1 MKVNKNKYEKGDIF
15 TIKKR
20 KFYITTA
27 IPYVNA
33 PPHIGHALEFVQT
46 DVIARYYRLKGYEV
60 FLTTGADE
68 NSLKNV
74 QAAEKLGIDTQTLC
88 DINAQ
93 YFKEFAEKIGLSFNA
108 FLRTSSKEEHWPGI
122 EKLWK
127 LCEKSGDIYKK
138 KYRGLYCVGC
148 EAFYTEKDLEN
159 GLCPEH
165 KTKPEIVE
173 EENYFFR
180 LSKYQKILQKLIEND
195 KIKIIPE
202 SRKHEVL
209 SFIKQGLE
217 DFSISRSEKRAKG
230 WGIPVPGDNSQII
243 YVWFDAL
250 GTYLTAIGFGRND
263 KNFKKWWP
271 ADVHVIGKGIIRF
284 HAIYW
289 PAMLLSAGL
298 PLPKSIFIHGY
309 ITVGGQKMSK
319 TLGNIVEPLKLLEKY
334 TADEL
339 RYYLIREIPTFED
352 GDFSENALKN
362 RINKELIGDLGNLIN
377 RVLVLAE
384 KSGFEKFSGKKE
396 LDKKFN
402 IKKILNY
409 MENFE
414 LQKAL
419 NEIMEFVKY
428 CNRYINEKEP
438 WKLKG
443 KELENVLYNLLEA
456 CRIISIIIYPF
467 LPFTAE
473 KIANQLGTK
482 ITNLKDCKFRK
493 EFKEKIKRGELLFHK
508 IE

>member
-1 MKVNKNKYEKGDIF
+1 M
-15 TIKKR
+15 IKRK

-46 DVIARYYRLKGYEV
+46 DIIARYYRMRGYDV
-60 FLTTGADE
+60 FLTTGSDE

-74 QAAEKLGIDTQTLC
+74 QAAEKLGLDTQKLC
-88 DINAQ
+88 DINSQ
-93 YFKEFAEKIGLSFNA
+93 YFKEFAEKIHLSFNS
-108 FLRTSSKEEHWPGI
+108 FLRTSNKEEHWPGI

-138 KYRGLYCVGC
+138 EYKGLYCIGC

-165 KTKPEIVE
+165 KTKPEVVE

-180 LSKYQKILQKLIEND
+180 LSKYQEKLREIIEKD
-195 KIKIIPE
+195 IIRIIPE

-217 DFSISRSEKRAKG
+217 DFSISRSRKRAKG

-250 GTYLTAIGFGRND
+250 GTYLTSIGFGID
-263 KNFKKWWP
+263 DEKFKKWWP

-284 HAIYW
+284 HAMYW
-289 PAMLLSAGL
+289 PAILLSAGL
-298 PLPKSIFIHGY
+298 PLPKNIFIHGY
-309 ITVGGQKMSK
+309 ITVEGQKMSK

-334 TADEL
+334 TADEI
-339 RYYLIREIPTFED
+339 RYYLIRDIPPFED
-352 GDFSENALKN
+352 GDFSESALKN
-362 RINKELIGDLGNLIN
+362 RINRELIGDLGNLIN

-384 KSGFEKFSGKKE
+384 KSGFKEFSGKKE
-396 LDKKFN
+396 LDKKLNLKDF
-402 IKKILNY
+402 LNY
-409 MENFE
+409 MKIFE

-419 NEIMEFVKY
+419 NEIMEFIKY
-428 CNRYINEKEP
+428 CNKYINDKEP

-456 CRIISIIIYPF
+456 CRIISIMIYPF
-467 LPFTAE
+467 LPSTAE
-473 KIANQLGTK
+473 KIAKQLGTK
-482 ITNLKDCKFRK
+482 ITNLNDCKFRK
-493 EFKEKIKRGELLFHK
+493 EFKEKIKREEYLFKK

>member
-1 MKVNKNKYEKGDIF
+1 
-15 TIKKR
+15 
-20 KFYITTA
+20 
-27 IPYVNA
+27 
-33 PPHIGHALEFVQT
+33 LEFVQT

-74 QAAEKLGIDTQTLC
+74 QAAEKLGINTQNLC

-93 YFKEFAEKIGLSFNA
+93 YFKDFAEKIGLSFNA

-138 KYRGLYCVGC
+138 KYKGLYCIGC

-180 LSKYQKILQKLIEND
+180 LSKYQDILQKLIEND
-195 KIKIIPE
+195 KIRIIPE
-202 SRKHEVL
+202 NRKHEVL

-217 DFSISRSEKRAKG
+217 DFSISRSRKRAKG
-230 WGIPVPGDNSQII
+230 WGIPVPGDDSQII

-250 GTYLTAIGFGRND
+250 GTYLTAIGFGKND
-263 KNFKKWWP
+263 KFFKKWWP
-271 ADVHVIGKGIIRF
+271 ADVHVIGKGIVRF

-289 PAMLLSAGL
+289 PAILLSAGL

-309 ITVGGQKMSK
+309 VTVSGQKMSK

-377 RVLVLAE
+377 RVIVLAE

-396 LDKKFN
+396 LDKKLN
-402 IKKILNY
+402 IKKIFNY
-409 MENFE
+409 IENFE

-419 NEIMEFVKY
+419 NEIMDFVKY
-428 CNRYINEKEP
+428 CNKYINDKEP

-482 ITNLKDCKFRK
+482 ITSLKDCKFRK
-493 EFKEKIKRGELLFHK
+493 EFKEKIKRGEYLFK
-508 IE
+508 KKE

>member
-1 MKVNKNKYEKGDIF
+1 M
-15 TIKKR
+15 
-20 KFYITTA
+20 
-27 IPYVNA
+27 
-33 PPHIGHALEFVQT
+33 
-46 DVIARYYRLKGYEV
+46 KGYEV

-473 KIANQLGTK
+473 KIANQLGIK

>member
-1 MKVNKNKYEKGDIF
+1 
-15 TIKKR
+15 
-20 KFYITTA
+20 
-27 IPYVNA
+27 VNA
-33 PPHIGHALEFVQT
+33 PPHIGHALEFVQV
-46 DVIARYYRLKGYEV
+46 DVIARYYKIKGYDIFV
-60 FLTTGADE
+60 TTGADE

-74 QAAEKLGIDTQTLC
+74 QAAEKLGMNTQSLC

-93 YFKEFAEKIGLSFNA
+93 YFKDFAEKIGLSFNA
-108 FLRTSSKEEHWPGI
+108 FLRTSSKEDHWPGI
-122 EKLWK
+122 EKLWR

-138 KYRGLYCVGC
+138 KYRGLYCIGC

-165 KTKPEIVE
+165 KTKPEIIE

-180 LSKYQKILQKLIEND
+180 LSKYQEKLQELIESD
-195 KIKIIPE
+195 KVKIIPE

-230 WGIPVPGDNSQII
+230 WGIPVPRDNSQII

-250 GTYLTAIGFGRND
+250 GTYLTAIGFGKND
-263 KNFKKWWP
+263 EKFKKWWP
-271 ADVHVIGKGIIRF
+271 ADIHVIGKGIIRF

-289 PAMLLSAGL
+289 LAILLSAGL
-298 PLPKSIFIHGY
+298 PLPKSILVHGY

-352 GDFSENALKN
+352 GDFSEDALKN

-396 LDKKFN
+396 LDKKLDLE
-402 IKKILNY
+402 KILNY
-409 MENFE
+409 MKNFE

-419 NEIMEFVKY
+419 NEIMDFVKY
-428 CNRYINEKEP
+428 CNKYINDKEP

-456 CRIISIIIYPF
+456 CRMISIIIYPF

-493 EFKEKIKRGELLFHK
+493 EFKEKIKKGEYLFKK

>member
-1 MKVNKNKYEKGDIF
+1 M
-15 TIKKR
+15 
-20 KFYITTA
+20 
-27 IPYVNA
+27 
-33 PPHIGHALEFVQT
+33 
-46 DVIARYYRLKGYEV
+46 
-60 FLTTGADE
+60 
-68 NSLKNV
+68 
-74 QAAEKLGIDTQTLC
+74 DTQSLC
-88 DINAQ
+88 DINAH

-108 FLRTSSKEEHWPGI
+108 FLRTSNKEEHWPGI

-127 LCEKSGDIYKK
+127 LCEESGDIYKK
-138 KYRGLYCVGC
+138 KYRGLYCIGC

-180 LSKYQKILQKLIEND
+180 LSKYQNILQKLIEND
-195 KIKIIPE
+195 EIKIIPE

-209 SFIKQGLE
+209 SFIKKGLE

-263 KNFKKWWP
+263 RVFKKWWP
-271 ADVHVIGKGIIRF
+271 ANVHVIGKGIVRF

-289 PAMLLSAGL
+289 PAILLSAGL
-298 PLPKSIFIHGY
+298 PLPKSILIHGY
-309 ITVGGQKMSK
+309 VTVDGQKMSK

-339 RYYLIREIPTFED
+339 RYYLIRDIPTFED

-384 KSGFEKFSGKKE
+384 KSGFKKFSGKKE
-396 LDKKFN
+396 LDKKLN
-402 IKKILNY
+402 IKKILNH

-428 CNRYINEKEP
+428 CNKYINDKEP

-443 KELENVLYNLLEA
+443 KKLENVLYNLLEA

-493 EFKEKIKRGELLFHK
+493 EFKEKIKRGEYLFK
-508 IE
+508 KKE

>member
-1 MKVNKNKYEKGDIF
+1 MN
-15 TIKKR
+15 
-20 KFYITTA
+20 
-27 IPYVNA
+27 
-33 PPHIGHALEFVQT
+33 
-46 DVIARYYRLKGYEV
+46 
-60 FLTTGADE
+60 
-68 NSLKNV
+68 
-74 QAAEKLGIDTQTLC
+74 TQNLC
-88 DINAQ
+88 DINAH

-127 LCEKSGDIYKK
+127 LCEESGDIYKK
-138 KYRGLYCVGC
+138 KYRGLYCIGC

-250 GTYLTAIGFGRND
+250 GTYLTAIGFGKND
-263 KNFKKWWP
+263 EFFKKWWP

-289 PAMLLSAGL
+289 PAILLSAGL
-298 PLPKSIFIHGY
+298 PLPKSILIHGY
-309 ITVGGQKMSK
+309 VTVGGQKMSK

-334 TADEL
+334 TPDEI
-339 RYYLIREIPTFED
+339 RYYLIRDIPTFED

-377 RVLVLAE
+377 RVLILAE

-409 MENFE
+409 MKNFE

-428 CNRYINEKEP
+428 CNKYINDKEP

-482 ITNLKDCKFRK
+482 IANLKECKFRK

>member
-1 MKVNKNKYEKGDIF
+1 
-15 TIKKR
+15 
-20 KFYITTA
+20 
-27 IPYVNA
+27 VNA
-33 PPHIGHALEFVQT
+33 PPHIGHALEFVQV
-46 DVIARYYRLKGYEV
+46 DVIARYYKIKGYDIFV
-60 FLTTGADE
+60 TTGADE

-74 QAAEKLGIDTQTLC
+74 QAAEKLGMNTQSLC

-93 YFKEFAEKIGLSFNA
+93 YFKDFAEKIGLSFNA
-108 FLRTSSKEEHWPGI
+108 FLRTSSKEDHWPGI
-122 EKLWK
+122 EKLWR

-138 KYRGLYCVGC
+138 KYRGLYCIGC

-165 KTKPEIVE
+165 KTKPEIIE

-180 LSKYQKILQKLIEND
+180 LSKYQEKLQELIESD
-195 KIKIIPE
+195 KVKIIPE

-230 WGIPVPGDNSQII
+230 WGIPVPRDNSQII

-250 GTYLTAIGFGRND
+250 GTYLTAIGFGKND
-263 KNFKKWWP
+263 EKFKKWWP
-271 ADVHVIGKGIIRF
+271 ADIHVIGKGIIRF

-289 PAMLLSAGL
+289 LAILLSAGL
-298 PLPKSIFIHGY
+298 PLPKSILVHGY

-396 LDKKFN
+396 LDKKLDLE
-402 IKKILNY
+402 KILNY

-419 NEIMEFVKY
+419 NEIMDFVKY
-428 CNRYINEKEP
+428 CNKYINDKEP

-493 EFKEKIKRGELLFHK
+493 EFKEKIKKGEYLFKK

>member
-1 MKVNKNKYEKGDIF
+1 M
-15 TIKKR
+15 
-20 KFYITTA
+20 
-27 IPYVNA
+27 NA
-33 PPHIGHALEFVQT
+33 PPHIGHALEFVQV
-46 DVIARYYRLKGYEV
+46 DVIARYYKIKGYDIFV
-60 FLTTGADE
+60 TTGADE

-74 QAAEKLGIDTQTLC
+74 QAAEKLGMNTQSLC

-93 YFKEFAEKIGLSFNA
+93 YFKDFAEKIGLSFNA
-108 FLRTSSKEEHWPGI
+108 FLRTSSKEDHWPGI
-122 EKLWK
+122 EKLWR

-138 KYRGLYCVGC
+138 KYRGLYCIGC

-165 KTKPEIVE
+165 KTKPEIIE

-180 LSKYQKILQKLIEND
+180 LSKYQEKLQELIESD
-195 KIKIIPE
+195 KVKIIPE

-230 WGIPVPGDNSQII
+230 WGIPVPRDNSQII

-250 GTYLTAIGFGRND
+250 GTYLTAIGFGKND
-263 KNFKKWWP
+263 EKFKKWWP
-271 ADVHVIGKGIIRF
+271 ADIHVIGKGIIRF

-289 PAMLLSAGL
+289 LAILLSAGL
-298 PLPKSIFIHGY
+298 PLPKSILVHGY

-352 GDFSENALKN
+352 GDFSEDALKN

-396 LDKKFN
+396 LDKKLDLE
-402 IKKILNY
+402 KILNY
-409 MENFE
+409 MKNFE

-419 NEIMEFVKY
+419 NEIMDFVKY
-428 CNRYINEKEP
+428 CNKYINDKEP

-456 CRIISIIIYPF
+456 CRMISIIIYPF

-493 EFKEKIKRGELLFHK
+493 EFKEKIKKGEYLFKK

>member
-1 MKVNKNKYEKGDIF
+1 
-15 TIKKR
+15 
-20 KFYITTA
+20 
-27 IPYVNA
+27 
-33 PPHIGHALEFVQT
+33 
-46 DVIARYYRLKGYEV
+46 
-60 FLTTGADE
+60 
-68 NSLKNV
+68 
-74 QAAEKLGIDTQTLC
+74 
-88 DINAQ
+88 
-93 YFKEFAEKIGLSFNA
+93 
-108 FLRTSSKEEHWPGI
+108 
-122 EKLWK
+122 
-127 LCEKSGDIYKK
+127 
-138 KYRGLYCVGC
+138 
-148 EAFYTEKDLEN
+148 
-159 GLCPEH
+159 
-165 KTKPEIVE
+165 
-173 EENYFFR
+173 
-180 LSKYQKILQKLIEND
+180 
-195 KIKIIPE
+195 
-202 SRKHEVL
+202 
-209 SFIKQGLE
+209 
-217 DFSISRSEKRAKG
+217 
-230 WGIPVPGDNSQII
+230 
-243 YVWFDAL
+243 L
-250 GTYLTAIGFGRND
+250 GTYLTAIGFGKND
-263 KNFKKWWP
+263 EKFKKWWP
-271 ADVHVIGKGIIRF
+271 ADIHVIGKGIIRF

-289 PAMLLSAGL
+289 LAILLSAGL
-298 PLPKSIFIHGY
+298 PLPKSILVHGY

-396 LDKKFN
+396 LDKKLDLE
-402 IKKILNY
+402 KILNY

-419 NEIMEFVKY
+419 NEIMDFVKY
-428 CNRYINEKEP
+428 CNKYINDKEP

-493 EFKEKIKRGELLFHK
+493 EFKEKIKKGEYLFKK

>member
-1 MKVNKNKYEKGDIF
+1 M
-15 TIKKR
+15 
-20 KFYITTA
+20 
-27 IPYVNA
+27 NA
-33 PPHIGHALEFVQT
+33 PPHIGHALEFVQV
-46 DVIARYYRLKGYEV
+46 DVIARYYKIKGYDIFV
-60 FLTTGADE
+60 TTGADE

-74 QAAEKLGIDTQTLC
+74 QAAEKLGMNTQSLC

-93 YFKEFAEKIGLSFNA
+93 YFKDFAEKIGLSFNA
-108 FLRTSSKEEHWPGI
+108 FLRTSSKEDHWPGI
-122 EKLWK
+122 EKLWR

-138 KYRGLYCVGC
+138 KYRGLYCIGC

-165 KTKPEIVE
+165 KTKPEIIE

-180 LSKYQKILQKLIEND
+180 LSKYQEKLQELIESD
-195 KIKIIPE
+195 KVKIIPE

-230 WGIPVPGDNSQII
+230 WGIPVPRDNSQII

-250 GTYLTAIGFGRND
+250 GTYLTAIGFGKND
-263 KNFKKWWP
+263 EKFKKWWP
-271 ADVHVIGKGIIRF
+271 ADIHVIGKGIIRF

-289 PAMLLSAGL
+289 LAILLSAGL
-298 PLPKSIFIHGY
+298 PLPKSILVHGY

-396 LDKKFN
+396 LDKKLDLE
-402 IKKILNY
+402 KILNY

-419 NEIMEFVKY
+419 NEIMDFVKY
-428 CNRYINEKEP
+428 CNKYINDKEP

-493 EFKEKIKRGELLFHK
+493 EFKEKIKKGEYLFKK

>member
-473 KIANQLGTK
+473 KIANQLGIK

>member
-1 MKVNKNKYEKGDIF
+1 M
-15 TIKKR
+15 
-20 KFYITTA
+20 
-27 IPYVNA
+27 
-33 PPHIGHALEFVQT
+33 
-46 DVIARYYRLKGYEV
+46 
-60 FLTTGADE
+60 
-68 NSLKNV
+68 
-74 QAAEKLGIDTQTLC
+74 
-88 DINAQ
+88 
-93 YFKEFAEKIGLSFNA
+93 
-108 FLRTSSKEEHWPGI
+108 RTSSKEEHWPGI

-138 KYRGLYCVGC
+138 KYRGLYCIGC

-173 EENYFFR
+173 EENYFFK
-180 LSKYQKILQKLIEND
+180 LSKYQDTLQKLIESD

-217 DFSISRSEKRAKG
+217 DFSVSRSKNRAKG
-230 WGIPVPGDNSQII
+230 WGIPVPGDDSQII

-263 KNFKKWWP
+263 EVFKKWWP
-271 ADVHVIGKGIIRF
+271 ADIHAIGKGIIRF

-298 PLPKSIFIHGY
+298 PLPKSILIHGY
-309 ITVGGQKMSK
+309 VTVGGQKMSK

-396 LDKKFN
+396 LNKKLN
-402 IKKILNY
+402 IKKILNH

-428 CNRYINEKEP
+428 CNKYINDKEP

-482 ITNLKDCKFRK
+482 ITDLKDCEFRK
-493 EFKEKIKRGELLFHK
+493 EFKEKIKKGEYLFKK
-508 IE
+508 IEA

>member
-1 MKVNKNKYEKGDIF
+1 
-15 TIKKR
+15 
-20 KFYITTA
+20 
-27 IPYVNA
+27 
-33 PPHIGHALEFVQT
+33 
-46 DVIARYYRLKGYEV
+46 
-60 FLTTGADE
+60 
-68 NSLKNV
+68 
-74 QAAEKLGIDTQTLC
+74 
-88 DINAQ
+88 
-93 YFKEFAEKIGLSFNA
+93 
-108 FLRTSSKEEHWPGI
+108 
-122 EKLWK
+122 
-127 LCEKSGDIYKK
+127 
-138 KYRGLYCVGC
+138 
-148 EAFYTEKDLEN
+148 EKDLEN

-230 WGIPVPGDNSQII
+230 WGIPVPGDDSQII

-263 KNFKKWWP
+263 EVFKKWWP
-271 ADVHVIGKGIIRF
+271 ADIHAIGKGIIRF

-298 PLPKSIFIHGY
+298 PLPKSILIHGY
-309 ITVGGQKMSK
+309 VTVGGQKMSK

-334 TADEL
+334 TTDEL
-339 RYYLIREIPTFED
+339 RYYLIRDIPTFED
-352 GDFSENALKN
+352 GDFSEDALKN

-402 IKKILNY
+402 IKKIFNY

-428 CNRYINEKEP
+428 CNKYINDKEP

-482 ITNLKDCKFRK
+482 IANLKDCKFRK